1 MGIPTG
7 SPQGGNPS
15 RGGLPTGRTPGSEQ
29 PAQQPRQRPSGLPQ
43 PEQTASQQPVRRP
56 QQQPTQGTQ
65 QQRRPAQR
73 PTGGGLPTP
82 AANPPQAQPRRQA
95 PAQRPIQEAPQEE
108 LPLAPEEDF
117 SDAFG
122 GFDEDTEDL
131 FSDVPE
137 QYRGGSTESDLES
150 FDEDDPFSSDTTYED
165 EEEDQDDF
173 EPEPVQEPRRAERK
187 STPPAKPR
195 RLQGNSRAPER
206 SRSADD
212 EYSEDFV
219 DKKELKLKPFGKPKK
234 KAKVGDFDQ
243 RKNLEGQRKLYRT
256 IFLVAIVAIVG
267 FGAYQTF
274 WPQKSLSVAQVEDIA
289 ALQTGQTGFP
299 TTRGEGFALSFM
311 DSLLNVEPGD
321 ADEAKRTA
329 ALSYFYGASGDSK
342 SFDSAL
348 TAVGDIKQQVVYGP
362 VVLDSTALT
371 DSAASY
377 EIGVLMSTTD
387 GKAAAQ
393 QGTAQAEA
401 TADSLRWVAFNV
413 NVYHDAKKDS
423 FAIAPNSPSLIPAPA
438 VEAPS
443 SVPEGEPLG
452 EVVDDYP
459 ESVKATVV
467 GFLSGY
473 RESSKS
479 NYDKILQYIGADA
492 DESLRNG
499 LDSRYQFATPDDPA
513 SSIEMDVYQTG
524 DTLNELKVLLTVDW
538 QINAGSESSVTFPS
552 HYVLTLTSAGG
563 GNYTVTKFAPYYW
576 VKATDQG

>member
-7 SPQGGNPS
+7 SPQGGNS
-15 RGGLPTGRTPGSEQ
+15 GGGGLPTGRTPGSQQ
-29 PAQQPRQRPSGLPQ
+29 PAQQPRQRPAGLPQ
-43 PEQTASQQPVRRP
+43 PDRETPQRPAP
-56 QQQPTQGTQ
+56 QQGGQSSQP
-65 QQRRPAQR
+65 QRRPVQQSPSR
-73 PTGGGLPTP
+73 GLPTP
-82 AANPPQAQPRRQA
+82 ANESAQAPLRRQTPPQQVPRE
-95 PAQRPIQEAPQEE
+95 IPQEE
-108 LPLAPEEDF
+108 LPLVPEDDF
-117 SDAFG
+117 NDSFE
-122 GFDEDTEDL
+122 GFDESTDDL

-137 QYRGGSTESDLES
+137 KYREEPFQGELDNL
-150 FDEDDPFSSDTTYED
+150 DDDDPFSPAAGYED
-165 EEEDQDDF
+165 EDEEQEEL
-173 EPEPVQEPRRAERK
+173 EPEPTPVPQRQSQK
-187 STPPAKPR
+187 SAPAARPR

-206 SRSADD
+206 SRAAD
-212 EYSEDFV
+212 EEFSEDFV
-219 DKKELKLKPFGKPKK
+219 DKKNLKLKPFGKSKK

-274 WPQKSLSVAQVEDIA
+274 WPQKSLSVAEVENIA
-289 ALQTGQTGFP
+289 ALQAGQTGFP

-311 DSLLNVEPGD
+311 DSLLNVQPGD

-348 TAVGDIKQQVVYGP
+348 TAVGNIDQQIVYGP

-377 EIGVLMSTTD
+377 EIGVLLSTTD
-387 GKAAAQ
+387 SQAPEQ
-393 QGTAQAEA
+393 QGTAQVEA
-401 TADSLRWVAFNV
+401 TSDSLRWVAFNV

-443 SVPEGEPLG
+443 SVPDGEPLG
-452 EVVDDYP
+452 EVVDDVP

-473 RESSKS
+473 RESSKT

-513 SSIEMDVYQTG
+513 SSIDMDVYRTG
-524 DTLNELKVLLTVDW
+524 DTLGELKILLTVDW
-538 QINAGSESSVTFPS
+538 QISAGSESSVTFPS
-552 HYVLTLTSAGG
+552 HYVLTLTSSGS
-563 GNYTVTKFAPYYW
+563 GNYTVAKFAPYYW